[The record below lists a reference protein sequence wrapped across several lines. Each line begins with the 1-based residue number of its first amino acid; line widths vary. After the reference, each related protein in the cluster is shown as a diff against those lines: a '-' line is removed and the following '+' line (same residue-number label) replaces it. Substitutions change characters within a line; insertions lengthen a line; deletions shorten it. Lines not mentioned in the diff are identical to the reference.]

1 VLAELVEERV
11 APRRPRRV
19 PRGVKRKMS
28 GFPLR
33 PRAGT
38 AGEQATLVPSTVK
51 IVK

>member
-11 APRRPRRV
+11 APRRFRRV

-33 PRAGT
+33 RRAGT
-38 AGEQATLVPSTVK
+38 AGKEAKLVPSIVK